1 MSYSPQ
7 STERPPRRPRRA
19 RALLVGLILL
29 TSLAAPLA
37 SRAVDLVCVR
47 VEYWLLGGPKQ
58 TPVDECYVPTSWS
71 ILVGSGSGPGCV
83 SYNDPNV
90 SPPPTVKVCHYA
102 HVAGPV

>member
-58 TPVDECYVPTSWS
+58 TPVDECRYPTTWS
-71 ILVGSGSGPGCV
+71 EAAGSGPICTT
-83 SYNDPNV
+83 YNNSDV
-90 SPPPTVKVCHYA
+90 SPPPTIKVCHYV